1 MPSTLTLLPQP
12 QKLALTDSTFTLADR
27 QLIAIDAPRPAD
39 LFFTAQRAQ
48 AGLKH
53 FAWVNWEIAGGNL
66 PAALTITLDDSLQHP
81 EGYRLVIEADGMRV
95 GGGDLAGAFYGI
107 MTLVQLIQTH
117 GRELPTLT
125 IDDWPDLPARG
136 VMLDISRDKVPTMG
150 TLYHLVDLLAGWKI
164 NQLQLYTE
172 HTFAYRHHRE
182 VWEKASPI
190 TAEQI
195 LALDAYC
202 RARHIELVP
211 NQNSFGHMHRWFEH
225 ERYRP
230 LAETEAAFQAPW
242 GAMLPPFSLSPAV
255 PASLDLIEEVYAE
268 LLPNF
273 TSRMVNVGCDETFDL
288 GLGQSKDLVARK
300 GKGRVYLDF
309 LLGIYQ
315 RVRAHGRTMQFWGDI
330 INQYPD
336 LVPDVPKDTIALEWG
351 YEADHD
357 FPGKTKLFA
366 GSGMPFYVCPGT
378 SSWNSIAGRTD
389 NCTGNI
395 RNAVENGLEH
405 GALGVLNTDWGDNGH
420 WQTLPISYLGFAWG
434 AALGWS
440 YGQNVDLDLCSAL
453 DAFAFQDEAGV
464 MGRLAY
470 DLGNVYQVPGV
481 LIHNTSLILN
491 AYEATLEEMRSG
503 RSGFLSQEARAIL
516 ADDAALEERLHAT
529 LDAIDGIMKPLGR
542 ARLAVPDA
550 DLIRREFA
558 LAAEMLRHGV
568 KRVLLQLP
576 GSPLRKNDLAAE
588 MDAIETEFGALW
600 LARNRPGGL
609 EDSMARLDKA
619 RRLYAG
625 G

>member
-1 MPSTLTLLPQP
+1 MSHSITLLPQP
-12 QKLALTDSTFTLADR
+12 QKLALTGGTLTLTDS
-27 QLIAIDAPRPAD
+27 QLIAVNASRPAD

-81 EGYRLVIEADGMRV
+81 KGYRLTIDVDGMRIA
-95 GGGDLAGAFYGI
+95 GRDLAGAFYGV

-125 IDDWPDLPARG
+125 IDDWPTFPARG
-136 VMLDISRDKVPTMG
+136 VMLDISRDKVPTME
-150 TLYHLVDLLAGWKI
+150 TLYHLIDRFAGWKI

-172 HTFAYRHHRE
+172 HTFAYRNHRE

-255 PASLDLIEEVYAE
+255 PASLDLIEELYAE

-273 TSRMVNVGCDETFDL
+273 TSRMFNVGCDETFDL
-288 GLGQSKDLVARK
+288 GLGRSKELVAQK

-309 LLGIYQ
+309 LLKIYQ

-336 LVPDVPKDTIALEWG
+336 LVPEVPKDTIALEWG

-357 FPGKTKLFA
+357 FPSKTKLFA
-366 GSGMPFYVCPGT
+366 ESGVPFYVCPGT
-378 SSWNSIAGRTD
+378 SSWNTIAGRTD
-389 NCTGNI
+389 NCIGNI
-395 RNAVENGLEH
+395 RRAVENGLKH
-405 GALGVLNTDWGDNGH
+405 GALGILNTDWGDHGH
-420 WQTLPISYLGFAWG
+420 WQMLPISYLGFACG
-434 AALGWS
+434 AASGWS
-440 YGQNVDLDLCSAL
+440 YGQNVDLNLCSAL
-453 DAFAFQDEAGV
+453 DAFAFQDKAGV

-470 DLGNVYQVPGV
+470 DLGNVYQVPGI
-481 LIHNTSLILN
+481 LTHNSSFMFN
-491 AYEATLEEMRSG
+491 AYQTTLEEMRSDG
-503 RSGFLSQEARAIL
+503 FGFLNKEARAIL
-516 ADDAALEERLHAT
+516 DDDATLEEKLQAT
-529 LDAIDGIMKPLGR
+529 LDTIDDVMKPLDE
-542 ARLAVPDA
+542 AQLAVPDA
-550 DLIRREFA
+550 DLVKREFA
-558 LAAEMLRHGV
+558 LTAQMLRHGV
-568 KRVLLQLP
+568 KRALLQLP
-576 GSPLRKNDLAAE
+576 GRPLRKSDMAADL
-588 MDAIETEFGALW
+588 DAIETEYRALW

-609 EDSMARLDKA
+609 EDSMARLDRA
-619 RRLYAG
+619 HCLYAED
-625 G
+625 

>member
-1 MPSTLTLLPQP
+1 
-12 QKLALTDSTFTLADR
+12 
-27 QLIAIDAPRPAD
+27 
-39 LFFTAQRAQ
+39 
-48 AGLKH
+48 
-53 FAWVNWEIAGGNL
+53 
-66 PAALTITLDDSLQHP
+66 
-81 EGYRLVIEADGMRV
+81 
-95 GGGDLAGAFYGI
+95 
-107 MTLVQLIQTH
+107 
-117 GRELPTLT
+117 
-125 IDDWPDLPARG
+125 
-136 VMLDISRDKVPTMG
+136 
-150 TLYHLVDLLAGWKI
+150 
-164 NQLQLYTE
+164 
-172 HTFAYRHHRE
+172 
-182 VWEKASPI
+182 
-190 TAEQI
+190 
-195 LALDAYC
+195 
-202 RARHIELVP
+202 
-211 NQNSFGHMHRWFEH
+211 
-225 ERYRP
+225 
-230 LAETEAAFQAPW
+230 
-242 GAMLPPFSLSPAV
+242 
-255 PASLDLIEEVYAE
+255 
-268 LLPNF
+268 
-273 TSRMVNVGCDETFDL
+273 
-288 GLGQSKDLVARK
+288 
-300 GKGRVYLDF
+300 
-309 LLGIYQ
+309 
-315 RVRAHGRTMQFWGDI
+315 MQFWGDI
-330 INQYPD
+330 INQYPG
-336 LVPDVPKDTIALEWG
+336 LVLEVPKDTIALEWG

-366 GSGMPFYVCPGT
+366 ESGVPFYVCPGT
-378 SSWNSIAGRTD
+378 SSWNTIAGRTD
-389 NCTGNI
+389 NCIGNI
-395 RNAVENGLEH
+395 RNAVENGLKH
-405 GALGVLNTDWGDNGH
+405 GALGILNTDWGDRGH
-420 WQTLPISYLGFAWG
+420 WQMLPISYLGFAWG